1 MPPIPCAHC
10 GFNYMRHDLN
20 PELPRLCNNCILKE
34 NIRNPPKMKELNYVT
49 ILIKCPMEQH
59 IKIEEYCINK
69 GIDLSTYFMD
79 LHNNNE
85 SVACELKESNVIQPD
100 TIVNQSIK
108 KGAKK

>member
-34 NIRNPPKMKELNYVT
+34 NIRNPPKMNELNYVT

-59 IKIEEYCINK
+59 VKIEEYCINK
-69 GIDLSTYFMD
+69 GVDLSTYFM
-79 LHNNNE
+79 
-85 SVACELKESNVIQPD
+85 ELYNRCNGVTCGSDEGNPVSSDSTASQ
-100 TIVNQSIK
+100 TIK